1 LRAPQP
7 PDDVAAPIDLDLQ
20 TAVLHPGDRE
30 LARPILFR
38 RPPDPIGAHS
48 VTDVE
53 NLIQPPVYSRAQ
65 HRGLAERSF
74 SMTELAAS
82 RPRSALERWFK
93 FDQNRTT
100 PARDTIAGL
109 TTFIV
114 MSYIIFVNPSILSF
128 RGVPNLEG
136 KGLPFE
142 AVLTSTCLV
151 AGVMTILMG
160 LYSNRAYAIAPGL
173 GLNAV
178 VAFTLVAEA
187 GLSFPEAMG
196 LIVVEGLAAVV
207 AVLMGL
213 RESIMRAIP
222 LELKKAI
229 AIGIGLFIAFIG
241 LYNSGLVVGRA
252 SPTPVDLA
260 SFTTWPVLITLV
272 GIVITV
278 ALRAIG
284 FPGDLLIGIIATTV
298 FATILNYAFDVYPK
312 DLGYARWPDDIFKAP
327 DFSLVGDI
335 SFDAFTTLPFVAAL
349 AFAFSLFLADFFDT
363 MGTLVGVGR
372 QAGYLDRRG
381 ELPEI
386 RKPLL
391 VDSAAAAAGGF
402 VSASSATT
410 YIESAAGV
418 GVGGRTGWVSVI
430 TGALFFPFM
439 FVAPLIGMV
448 PPQATA
454 PALIIVGWL
463 MISVLTEAEEE
474 AEAEVRGEPPPRR
487 ALAGIDF
494 HDVALGLSAAIVI
507 MFMPFSFSITDGI
520 AAGFIVYVLVRTFQG
535 LWNEVHPLMW
545 AAALAFAIYFAIP
558 ILQQEFSWI

>member
-1 LRAPQP
+1 
-7 PDDVAAPIDLDLQ
+7 
-20 TAVLHPGDRE
+20 
-30 LARPILFR
+30 
-38 RPPDPIGAHS
+38 
-48 VTDVE
+48 
-53 NLIQPPVYSRAQ
+53 
-65 HRGLAERSF
+65 
-74 SMTELAAS
+74 MTELAAS
-82 RPRSALERWFK
+82 RSRSGLERWFR
-93 FDQNRTT
+93 FDQNRTNLT
-100 PARDTIAGL
+100 RDTIAGL

-114 MSYIIFVNPSILSF
+114 MSYIIFVNPTILSF
-128 RGVPNLEG
+128 RGVPNLESQ
-136 KGLPFE
+136 GLPFE

-160 LYSNRAYAIAPGL
+160 LYTNRAYALAPGL

-178 VAFTLVAEA
+178 VAFTLVAEN
-187 GLSFPEAMG
+187 GLGFPEAMG

-207 AVLMGL
+207 AVLIGL

-272 GIVITV
+272 GIVVTV
-278 ALRAIG
+278 ALRATG
-284 FPGDLLIGIIATTV
+284 FPGDLLIGIVATTV

-327 DFSLVGDI
+327 DFSIVGDI

-372 QAGYLDRRG
+372 QAGYLDKRG

-418 GVGGRTGWVSVI
+418 GVGGRTGWVSVV

-439 FVAPLIGMV
+439 FIAPLIGMV

-474 AEAEVRGEPPPRR
+474 AEAEVRGEPHPRR

-535 LWNEVHPLMW
+535 QWNRVHPLMW
-545 AAALAFAIYFAIP
+545 AAAIAFAIYFAIP

>member
-1 LRAPQP
+1 
-7 PDDVAAPIDLDLQ
+7 
-20 TAVLHPGDRE
+20 
-30 LARPILFR
+30 
-38 RPPDPIGAHS
+38 
-48 VTDVE
+48 
-53 NLIQPPVYSRAQ
+53 
-65 HRGLAERSF
+65 
-74 SMTELAAS
+74 MTELAAS

-241 LYNSGLVVGRA
+241 LYNSGLVIGRA

>member
-1 LRAPQP
+1 
-7 PDDVAAPIDLDLQ
+7 
-20 TAVLHPGDRE
+20 
-30 LARPILFR
+30 
-38 RPPDPIGAHS
+38 
-48 VTDVE
+48 
-53 NLIQPPVYSRAQ
+53 
-65 HRGLAERSF
+65 
-74 SMTELAAS
+74 MTELAAS
-82 RPRSALERWFK
+82 RPRSGLERWFR
-93 FDQNRTT
+93 FDQNRTNL
-100 PARDTIAGL
+100 ARDTIAGL

-114 MSYIIFVNPSILSF
+114 MSYIIFVNPTILSF
-128 RGVPNLEG
+128 RGVPNLESQ
-136 KGLPFE
+136 GLPFE

-160 LYSNRAYAIAPGL
+160 LYTNRAYALAPGL

-178 VAFTLVAEA
+178 VAFTLVAEN
-187 GLSFPEAMG
+187 GLGFPEAMG

-207 AVLMGL
+207 AVLIGL

-241 LYNSGLVVGRA
+241 LYNSGLVIGRA

-272 GIVITV
+272 GIVVTV

-284 FPGDLLIGIIATTV
+284 FPGDLLIGIVATTV

-439 FVAPLIGMV
+439 FIAPLIGMV

-474 AEAEVRGEPPPRR
+474 AEAEVRGEPSPRR

-535 LWNEVHPLMW
+535 QWNRVHPLMW
-545 AAALAFAIYFAIP
+545 AAAIAFAIYFAIP